1 MYCDSEYTVLMKV
14 SLELVK
20 LVQFK
25 IGFMFLFSLYLTFNF
40 CPAFPREFLF
50 KQINLMG
57 DKDKDFL
64 SKEGAFAYYCE
75 IFMKM

>member
-1 MYCDSEYTVLMKV
+1 MKV

-40 CPAFPREFLF
+40 YPAFPREFLF